1 MELKCDMNSYNIFV
15 NRQFELN
22 LYGIE
27 IIDLDLYLHLE
38 VAFEL
43 NLYGIEIW
51 KFVLI
56 NVCCLHRLNW
66 TFMELKYLF

>member
-43 NLYGIEIW
+43 NLYGIEI
-51 KFVLI
+51 
-56 NVCCLHRLNW
+56 
-66 TFMELKYLF
+66 